1 MQTSSTL
8 EATHFHLFNPKAKLI
23 HPVGL
28 VWVVEVTSILTREKV
43 LVGERVQTALNAV
56 GRE

>member
-28 VWVVEVTSILTREKV
+28 VVEVTSILTREKV